1 MQKLILKGFSIP
13 EKFLWLKKVGGIESV
28 EMLKTFNCG
37 IGLILVVKAKESQCV
52 TNFFEKK
59 KILIPLSLAKFQKEK
74 ETKNNLNKKKFGKWD
89 LT

>member
-1 MQKLILKGFSIP
+1 M
-13 EKFLWLKKVGGIESV
+13 WLKKVGGIESV

-52 TNFFEKK
+52 TNFLKK
-59 KILIPLSLAKFQKEK
+59 KNINSFILGKISKKKKKQKTILI
-74 ETKNNLNKKKFGKWD
+74 KKFGKWD